1 MRERWTKIIV
11 SVVILGYLIFSIFAF
26 TYRSHEQVCRGV
38 FVEISDS
45 ASLRFISEREI
56 IRLLDRENLNPV
68 GSTMKNIRLDG
79 LESLLRKQP
88 RIKRAECFKTPN
100 GKVGIVI
107 MQREPV
113 LRVMTGGQGFYID
126 SDGEIMPVSN
136 EYTAYVPI
144 ATGSISVNL
153 AKNGLYDFAMFLR
166 KHKFWN
172 AQVEQIYV
180 DGNEEIELVPR
191 VGDHVILLGSLENY
205 EYKLEKLYSVYKNG
219 FSRTGWNKYR
229 TINLKFDNQ
238 VVCVKR

>member
-1 MRERWTKIIV
+1 MRERWAKIII
-11 SVVILGYLIFSIFAF
+11 SVVIFGYLIFAIFAF
-26 TYRSHEQVCRGV
+26 TYRSEEQVCRGV
-38 FVEISDS
+38 FVEIRDS
-45 ASLRFISEREI
+45 ASLSFIKGPEIKRLLERE
-56 IRLLDRENLNPV
+56 NVNPV
-68 GSTMKNIRLDG
+68 GNTMKNIQLDRL
-79 LESLLRKQP
+79 EALLRKQP

-100 GKVGIVI
+100 GNVGIVI
-107 MQREPV
+107 LQREPV
-113 LRVMTGGQGFYID
+113 LRIMTQGQGFYID
-126 SDGEIMPVSN
+126 SDGEIMPVSS
-136 EYTAYVPI
+136 EYTAYVPV

-180 DGNEEIELVPR
+180 DSNEEIELVPR
-191 VGDHVILLGSLENY
+191 VGDHVILLGPLENY
-205 EYKLEKLYSVYKNG
+205 EYKLEKLYSVYEKG